1 MLVFRVPQS
10 SGFPVRFPCQL
21 HGLLAFICDIMNV
34 VADLAE
40 DFAEVER
47 ELAES
52 VRYFEYRFVW
62 RAVC

>member
-1 MLVFRVPQS
+1 
-10 SGFPVRFPCQL
+10 
-21 HGLLAFICDIMNV
+21 MNV

-52 VRYFEYRFVW
+52 VRYVEISLCMECCGS
-62 RAVC
+62 VCVISLRMWTHRLV